1 MQRKWPE
8 ERIPIDLE
16 PIPGFNLRAQ
26 VVGAGGQY
34 VKYIQGKTKCRVQ
47 IKGRGSGFTEHG
59 TGRESDEPMY
69 LHVAGPD
76 PAMVQ
81 LAKDECIELL
91 VSVKKQY
98 ESFKSNGSS
107 YNRGDGGG
115 RGDHHGGGRGGHGP
129 PGDRPERSN
138 SYGGGGYG
146 GGGYG
151 QQQYG
156 GQQSP
161 PGHAMSPVQAAPT
174 AEGDYSAQWA
184 AYYAQ
189 AGAAAD
195 PYAAYGGYDAYV
207 QYAAYYQQYGA
218 PGAEGAVPSAP
229 TSAMPPGGDAY
240 QPQPPPPGGAPGGYN
255 SVPPPPGM

>member
-1 MQRKWPE
+1 
-8 ERIPIDLE
+8 
-16 PIPGFNLRAQ
+16 
-26 VVGAGGQY
+26 
-34 VKYIQGKTKCRVQ
+34 VQ

-81 LAKDECIELL
+81 LAKEECIELL
-91 VSVKKQY
+91 GTVKKQY
-98 ESFKSNGSS
+98 ESFKSHGSS
-107 YNRGDGGG
+107 YGRGDGGG

-138 SYGGGGYG
+138 SYGGGNYGGGG

-151 QQQYG
+151 QQYG

-161 PGHAMSPVQAAPT
+161 PGHAMSPTQATPG

-189 AGAAAD
+189 GGAAD

-218 PGAEGAVPSAP
+218 PGAEGAAP
-229 TSAMPPGGDAY
+229 GAAPGAPGAPISAMPPGGGA
-240 QPQPPPPGGAPGGYN
+240 PPPPPPGGAPGGYN